1 MKKNKEEQLFDGVSD
16 TLVGAKIKR
25 LSDGKM
31 VTIKSE
37 RMIDDLFVYVDTE
50 GNIYNE
56 DELDIRYKVAAE
68 YLLYKALKDNDII
81 DSSAWTERKHKKNF
95 ELALRDF
102 MQSMVKSGYIV
113 VDKEEEK

>member
-1 MKKNKEEQLFDGVSD
+1 MKKNKEEQLFGGVSD

-37 RMIDDLFVYVDTE
+37 RIIDDLFIYSDTE

-81 DSSAWTERKHKKNF
+81 GSLAWTKHRKNL

-102 MQSMVKSGYIV
+102 MQAMVKSGYII
-113 VDKEEEK
+113 DKEGVK

>member
-1 MKKNKEEQLFDGVSD
+1 MKKNKEEQLFEGVSD

-25 LSDGKM
+25 LSDGKI

-81 DSSAWTERKHKKNF
+81 GSLAWTKHRKNF

-102 MQSMVKSGYIV
+102 MQAMVKSGYIV
-113 VDKEEEK
+113 DKEEGK

>member
-1 MKKNKEEQLFDGVSD
+1 MKKNKEEQLFDVSD

-25 LSDGKM
+25 LSDGKV

-37 RMIDDLFVYVDTE
+37 RIIDDLFVYSDTD

-68 YLLYKALKDNDII
+68 YLLYKSLKDNDII
-81 DSSAWTERKHKKNF
+81 GNLAWTKHRKNL

-102 MQSMVKSGYIV
+102 MQAMVKSGYII
-113 VDKEEEK
+113 DKEGVK